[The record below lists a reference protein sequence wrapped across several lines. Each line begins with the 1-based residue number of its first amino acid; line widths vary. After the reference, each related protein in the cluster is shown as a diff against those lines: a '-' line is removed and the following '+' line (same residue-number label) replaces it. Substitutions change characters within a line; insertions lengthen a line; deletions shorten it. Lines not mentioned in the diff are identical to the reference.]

1 MAESI
6 FIEGITREEKYES
19 LLIQIKNLIGNEKE
33 LVSIL
38 SNTTAVLKETFGF
51 FWIGFYLVRGEVL
64 KLGPFQGSLACME
77 IPFGKG
83 VCGSSWKNKE
93 TILVPN
99 VDDFPGHIACSSLSK
114 SEIVVP
120 ILKGKHVVALLDID
134 STTTN
139 DFSETD
145 TIYLNQLCQWLSIY
159 F

>member
-6 FIEGITREEKYES
+6 FIEGTTREERYISALSQLK
-19 LLIQIKNLIGNEKE
+19 LVIGDETD

-38 SNTTAVLKETFGF
+38 ANTSAVLKETFGF
-51 FWIGFYLVRGEVL
+51 FWIGFYIVKNNSL

-77 IPFGKG
+77 IAYGKG
-83 VCGSSWKNKE
+83 VCGSAWEKKE
-93 TILVPN
+93 TLIVPN
-99 VDDFPGHIACSSLSK
+99 VDEFPGHIACSALSK

-120 ILKGKHVVALLDID
+120 IKKQEVVVAVLDID
-134 STTTN
+134 STELA

-145 TIYLNQLCQWLSIY
+145 AKYLNELCQWLSIY

>member
-6 FIEGITREEKYES
+6 LIEGLTREEKYES

-38 SNTTAVLKETFGF
+38 SNTAAVLKETFGF

-145 TIYLNQLCQWLSIY
+145 TKYLNQLCQWLSIY